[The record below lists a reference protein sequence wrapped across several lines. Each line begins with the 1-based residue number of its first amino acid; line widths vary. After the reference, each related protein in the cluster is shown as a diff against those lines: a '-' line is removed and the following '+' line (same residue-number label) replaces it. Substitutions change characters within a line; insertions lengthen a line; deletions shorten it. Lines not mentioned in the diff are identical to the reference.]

1 MATIGD
7 VARLAGVSR
16 STVSSVLTGR
26 KYVSPDTRS
35 RIEDAIAALNFTVNS
50 RARALATA
58 RTMTL
63 GLVVNPSDTHHVS
76 TAALYLVSLAERARS
91 KGYLLTIF
99 AGDDGVR
106 EIQDAHASKVV
117 DGFLIM
123 EVREDDARL
132 ALVTSEQIPAVAI
145 GMPSDTAGL
154 DAVDFDFSGA
164 GRLAV
169 ERLHARG
176 ATRIAFVCW
185 PGDLYRLRATY
196 AVRARESVE
205 SLAADLGIA
214 LDTFECASEPQ
225 ELRRLLQSLLEDDS
239 YNGLLFHNDAAA
251 PILGELLA
259 RSPRPDLPVT
269 GLCPAGVA
277 DEHWL
282 PFETIDTQA
291 LGSTSAAVDLLVER
305 LRKGGKPGTRLL
317 LEPVIVGPHPSGRES
332 SGARVR
338 L

>member
-7 VARLAGVSR
+7 VARVAGVSR

-26 KYVSPDTRS
+26 KYVSPPTRS
-35 RIEDAIAALNFTVNS
+35 RIEDAIATLNFTVNS
-50 RARALATA
+50 RARALATS
-58 RTMTL
+58 RTMAL

-132 ALVTSEQIPAVAI
+132 ALVKAERIPAVAI
-145 GMPSDTAGL
+145 GMPSDTRDL

-169 ERLHARG
+169 ERLHAQG
-176 ATRIAFVCW
+176 ATRVAFVCW
-185 PGDLYRLRATY
+185 PAELYRLEATY
-196 AVRARESVE
+196 AFRAREAVE
-205 SLAADLGIA
+205 TLAAELGMA
-214 LDTFECASEPQ
+214 LETFECASEPREMQ
-225 ELRRLLQSLLEDDS
+225 RLLTSILDDDS
-239 YNGLLFHNDAAA
+239 YNGLVFHNDAAA
-251 PILGELLA
+251 PILAELLA
-259 RSPRPDLPVT
+259 RSPRPGLPVT
-269 GLCPAGVA
+269 GLCPARVSY
-277 DEHWL
+277 DHWL
-282 PFETIDTQA
+282 PFETIDTRA
-291 LGSTSAAVDLLVER
+291 LESTWAAVDLLVDR

-317 LEPVIVGPHPSGRES
+317 LEPVIVGPHPSGRE
-332 SGARVR
+332 VR
-338 L
+338 